1 MLMGTLPL
9 VQLAPEWEDT
19 FSAYQVDADKGLDIA
34 LPPDLFNQL
43 ANGVSQKIN
52 DAQQN
57 GIYPVVVTNTH
68 RRRFLHTLMRAK
80 GISSPV
86 LSFEEIG
93 AGRKTVTRWS
103 GSCMMQSLAAIMELT
118 DAALWQG
125 FVVFLRVS
133 ALVSLLPGFGEQSI
147 PARVKLGIAIAFTF
161 IISPAAP
168 PPPYPMQIDSVIW
181 ICLTEIT
188 AGFLLGIG
196 IRLLILGL
204 QTAGSI
210 AAQSTSLAQILGGAV
225 AEPVPAM
232 GHILVMG
239 GLALAMMAGLHVRVA
254 EMAILSYD
262 MLPMGRFPSG
272 SDVSEWG
279 VDQVRYAFSLAFTL
293 AAPFVVLSVLYN
305 VALGVI
311 NKAMPQLMVAF
322 VGAPLITAGGL
333 LVLTLAAP
341 LLLSTWL
348 EALNSFIANPL
359 KEVP

>member
-1 MLMGTLPL
+1 
-9 VQLAPEWEDT
+9 
-19 FSAYQVDADKGLDIA
+19 
-34 LPPDLFNQL
+34 
-43 ANGVSQKIN
+43 
-52 DAQQN
+52 
-57 GIYPVVVTNTH
+57 
-68 RRRFLHTLMRAK
+68 
-80 GISSPV
+80 
-86 LSFEEIG
+86 
-93 AGRKTVTRWS
+93 
-103 GSCMMQSLAAIMELT
+103 MMQSLASIMELT

-133 ALVSLLPGFGEQSI
+133 ALVSLLPAFGEQSV
-147 PARVKLGIAIAFTF
+147 PVRVKLAISIAFTF
-161 IISPAAP
+161 IISPAVTP
-168 PPPYPMQIDSVIW
+168 TQFSLQPNTLYW

-188 AGFLLGIG
+188 AGFLLGVG
-196 IRLLILGL
+196 IRLLVLAL

-239 GLALAMMAGLHVRVA
+239 GLALAVMAGLHVRVA
-254 EMAILSYD
+254 EMVILSYE

-279 VDQVRYAFSLAFTL
+279 VDQIRHAFSLAFTL
-293 AAPFVVLSVLYN
+293 AAPFVILSVLYN

-322 VGAPLITAGGL
+322 VGAPVITAGGL
-333 LVLTLAAP
+333 LLLCLAAP

-348 EALNSFIANPL
+348 EMLNSFIANPL
-359 KEVP
+359 KAVP